1 MYLLQASLH
10 LKPVMI
16 IPNSTVIDDLSKDSH
31 SKGKLFYVI
40 GASGV
45 GKDSLLHYAR
55 QQLASEAVVFAH
67 RYITRPVELNGENHI
82 QLSTEEFANRLQRG
96 CFKFHWHSH
105 QLDYAIGIEVDF
117 WLNQGLNVV
126 MNGSRAYLNT
136 AMKHHPGLV
145 PVLIQVDSN
154 LLRERLMNR
163 GRETSE
169 QIEERI
175 QRSEAFTGLTA
186 RNMQII
192 ENSTELSVAGEA
204 LVALL
209 NNQVINTP

>member
-1 MYLLQASLH
+1 M
-10 LKPVMI
+10 
-16 IPNSTVIDDLSKDSH
+16 PNSTAKDHH

-55 QQLASEAVVFAH
+55 QHLASEAVVFAH

-82 QLSTEEFANRLQRG
+82 QLSTEEFANRLKRG

-105 QLDYAIGIEVDF
+105 ELDYGIGSEVDT

-126 MNGSRAYLNT
+126 MNGSRTYLNT
-136 AMKHHPGLV
+136 AIEHYPGLV
-145 PVLIQVDSN
+145 PVLIQVDSS

-163 GRETSE
+163 GRETKE
-169 QIEERI
+169 QIEKRI
-175 QRSEAFTGLTA
+175 QRAEAFAGLTA
-186 RNMQII
+186 PNMQII

-209 NNQVINTP
+209 KNQVVNTP